1 MRKALLLVFLLLIV
15 SSVSSVQLNN
25 GGVEYLSYSDISVDC
40 GDNCPTGRY
49 VFFELDACG
58 NSFEVSRGARF
69 DQLQESD
76 YPINIEFAVPY
87 TTGILPSDNQLPCSY
102 GDHNIEVRAYSGATK
117 ELVDE
122 DSATLSVRE
131 KGDMNA
137 NVARYLYF
145 GLRDDTDPNRL
156 NNLFLSDTDPGYS
169 NVDPNYGKITKS
181 DPLIVYNDKALLGGQ
196 EAATKAEA
204 GTELTQSASSKIND
218 IAKLTDEDGAP
229 ICTYENGGVNDAGC
243 EIGEETMSG
252 SNNRLSESNYH
263 STPTISPIH
272 RRGEYYLNGDI
283 RVGYYPEFHINSG
296 TQEGPL
302 NDFTQDDKLFFICRE
317 GAEMP
322 VDTTED
328 ISTSQV
334 MNAQADGQDLYK
346 CDQDTGEWYSVHEC
360 NDGIDNDGDG
370 YVDKTNDYNGVGTD
384 SSCETDN
391 DESAPIP
398 DPGPSGC
405 ETAKVFEKTLFEPQF
420 GEEIGI
426 NEYFAVYE
434 TGDGCQTTDYTDWD
448 WVENGE
454 PKSPVEYSC
463 NILDDPNNPDCS
475 NDLGENGWDEMPHA
489 EYGAHPQYFEQL
501 AEAKGKDLTTEGV
514 ETQFVEQNNGW
525 VTQKQGIYTAEK
537 KFDAGQLDN
546 ELTPSSCDQCQS
558 YDWWDNLNMTNI
570 DDYQESGTLGHK
582 DAWNTYN
589 AGANVTGEI
598 DSNRGSPFD
607 GGFAGKCEGDAYW
620 ADSSGSSDLSTQF
633 WECEGIEEQP
643 CPLSNGCT
651 TGGSTSD
658 QTTQD
663 PRIEPSVVLPE
674 TSVFG
679 DIENRYNR
687 VATREIGLILMP
699 YLHKDSRPDYL
710 PDDLGTY
717 SEEMQGTSF
726 QGDNIESMHVE
737 CWAGNSGE
745 QPDSCDSSDRCFR
758 EEDVPVSSSDPYG
771 TSQEVIVGDRTN
783 YACSWVYNTE
793 QRTGSVVGSS
803 VVELHKQGG
812 TGDYTGFWSDLQNQ
826 HENLKEDYTE
836 GVGLGEAFSS
846 WN

>member
-102 GDHNIEVRAYSGATK
+102 GDHNIEVRAYRGATK

-346 CDQDTGEWYSVHEC
+346 CDQDTGEWYSVEEC

-370 YVDKTNDYNGVGTD
+370 TIDGSNDYNAIGTD
-384 SSCETDN
+384 PSCEKGN
-391 DESAPIP
+391 DESATI
-398 DPGPSGC
+398 DGC
-405 ETAKVFEKTLFEPQF
+405 DTAKVYERTVYEPQF

-426 NEYFAVYE
+426 GEYYAKYE

-475 NDLGENGWDEMPHA
+475 NDLGENGWDEMPHV

-546 ELTPSSCDQCQS
+546 ELTPSSCDQCHS
-558 YDWWDNLNMTNI
+558 YDWWNNLNMTEI
-570 DDYQESGTLGHK
+570 DGYQDDGTLGHE

-589 AGANVTGEI
+589 AGANITDEV
-598 DSNRGSPFD
+598 DSDMGSPFTGGYGGNCPD
-607 GGFAGKCEGDAYW
+607 GFEW
-620 ADSSGSSDLSTQF
+620 EDSSTYPSFDTQF
-633 WECEGIEEQP
+633 WECEGEKPPPPGDGPTI
-643 CPLSNGCT
+643 
-651 TGGSTSD
+651 TGSCCD
-658 QTTQD
+658 NDDETQV
-663 PRIEPSVVLPE
+663 PGIKPSVVLPE
-674 TSVFG
+674 TSTQG
-679 DIENRYNR
+679 E
-687 VATREIGLILMP
+687 TREIGLILMP
-699 YLHKDSRPDYL
+699 YLHKDSRPDYI
-710 PDDLGTY
+710 PGDVKTY
-717 SEEMQGTSF
+717 DELMQGTTLD
-726 QGDNIESMHVE
+726 GDNIESMDVQ
-737 CWAGNSGE
+737 CWAGKTSD
-745 QPDSCDSSDRCFR
+745 QPDDCSSTDSCFT
-758 EEDVPVSSSDPYG
+758 EQDVAVSSSDPYG
-771 TSQEVIVGDRTN
+771 TSQEVNTGSETN
-783 YACSWVYNTE
+783 YACSWRYNTE
-793 QRTGSVVGSS
+793 QRTDPIIGDSLI
-803 VVELHKQGG
+803 ELHKQQGS
-812 TGDYTGFWSDLQNQ
+812 GDEYNGFWDDLTNT
-826 HENLKEDYTE
+826 HSNLREDYTD
-836 GVGLGEAFSS
+836 GGLGDAIGS